1 MFMITPRLY
10 VEDAHFKMKRTY
22 LSDEVYK
29 EAIESFIVVDVDVL
43 FVNRIKK
50 HGGQAGNVAI
60 RILGQQWVDFTLE
73 ESIRLDGERLEQAVE
88 YLRSFVAEGEVTLEA
103 KLLAFPTGQ
112 QLLDYVEEV
121 KVALVRD
128 EVVQ

>member
-1 MFMITPRLY
+1 MLRIDINGTEIPGERPIDRDKPAVWRPRDGFAFTTTHNSY
-10 VEDAHFKMKRTY
+10 G
-22 LSDEVYK
+22 
-29 EAIESFIVVDVDVL
+29 
-43 FVNRIKK
+43 FVNRVKK
-50 HGGQAGNVAI
+50 HGGQAGNIAI

-73 ESIRLDGERLEQAVE
+73 ESIRLGGERLEQAVE

-121 KVALVRD
+121 KVALVRE